1 MNFYRTMVIKKRDT
15 GLTEN
20 RYVQVEYYAIVGAY

>member
-1 MNFYRTMVIKKRDT
+1 MNFYRTMMIKKRDT

-20 RYVQVEYYAIVGAY
+20 RYVQVEYNAY

>member
-20 RYVQVEYYAIVGAY
+20 RYVQVEYVVVGAY